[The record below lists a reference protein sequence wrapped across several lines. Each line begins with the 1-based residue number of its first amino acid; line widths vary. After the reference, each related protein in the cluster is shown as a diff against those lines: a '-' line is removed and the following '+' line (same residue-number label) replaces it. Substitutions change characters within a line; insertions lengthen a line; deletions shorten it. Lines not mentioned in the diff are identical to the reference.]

1 MKMFLNDE
9 YRVVQRA
16 SWIVRYV
23 AEQQPEWI
31 SSYMQQMLEYCQHPV
46 PDAVKRNIM
55 RVLQNIEIPNKL
67 QGLAATVCFQLLA
80 SQQEPVAVKVFS
92 MTVLANITKVE
103 PDLKDELR
111 VLINEQMELESA
123 AFKSRGNRILKM
135 LENQ

>member
-1 MKMFLNDE
+1 M
-9 YRVVQRA
+9 
-16 SWIVRYV
+16 
-23 AEQQPEWI
+23 
-31 SSYMQQMLEYCQHPV
+31 
-46 PDAVKRNIM
+46 
-55 RVLQNIEIPNKL
+55 LQNIEIPNKL